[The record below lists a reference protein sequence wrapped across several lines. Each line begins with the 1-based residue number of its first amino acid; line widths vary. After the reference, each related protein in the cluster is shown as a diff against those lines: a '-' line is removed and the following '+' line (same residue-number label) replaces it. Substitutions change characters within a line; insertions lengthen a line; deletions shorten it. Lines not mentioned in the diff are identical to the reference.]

1 MYRILLPVD
10 ETEARAR
17 AQAESI
23 LENPAAD
30 DCTVDVLHVHRDV
43 SAPNAEW
50 AAGGFSETF
59 SEEMAENVENLK
71 RLPNAVEVAVDVLE
85 SGDVDWSLHET
96 TGEPAEAI
104 LEFADERDSDVIVL
118 GIGTESPIGKVL
130 FGSVAQ
136 AVILASD
143 RPVTIVPEDRSES

>member
-17 AQAESI
+17 SQAESI
-23 LENPAAD
+23 LENPAAP
-30 DCTVDVLHVHRDV
+30 DCTVDVLYVHRDV
-43 SAPNAEW
+43 SAPDAEW
-50 AAGGFSETF
+50 ATGGFSETF
-59 SEEMAENVENLK
+59 AEEMAENVENLQ
-71 RLPNAVEVAVDVLE
+71 RLPNAAEAAINVLD
-85 SGDVDWSLHET
+85 SGGVDWSLHET

-104 LEFADERDSDVIVL
+104 LEFAAEVDSNVIVL
-118 GIGTESPIGKVL
+118 GIGTESPVGKVL

-143 RPVTIVPEDRSES
+143 RPVTVVPEGRSES

>member
-17 AQAESI
+17 AQVESI

-30 DCTVDVLHVHRDV
+30 DCTVDILHVHADI

-59 SEEMAENVENLK
+59 AEEMAENAATRQ
-71 RLPNAVEVAVDVLE
+71 RLPNAIEVATDLLE
-85 SGDVDWSLHET
+85 SGGVDWSLHET

-104 LEFADERDSDVIVL
+104 LEFAAEVDSDVIVL

-143 RPVTIVPEDRSES
+143 RPVTVVPEDRSES